1 MSQKIDTT
9 KDALP
14 VENGVVYIVDDDQAI
29 RDSLTL
35 LLSANGFRVSC
46 HENAER
52 FLYALNSTDINV
64 ISCALL
70 DINLGGPSGIE
81 LQDALLKMNFH
92 IPVAFI
98 TGNGDIS
105 SAVDALKKGAV
116 DFLQKPIK
124 EDLLCN
130 LVKTMLSKAY
140 LDNEQRIELENIKI
154 KFKLLTLREAQVL
167 ERIVAGRINKQIGTD
182 LDISVKTVEAHRASI
197 MEKLGVRRPANL
209 LQIALKHQEAKAR
222 GLI

>member
-1 MSQKIDTT
+1 
-9 KDALP
+9 
-14 VENGVVYIVDDDQAI
+14 
-29 RDSLTL
+29 
-35 LLSANGFRVSC
+35 
-46 HENAER
+46 
-52 FLYALNSTDINV
+52 
-64 ISCALL
+64 
-70 DINLGGPSGIE
+70 
-81 LQDALLKMNFH
+81 
-92 IPVAFI
+92 
-98 TGNGDIS
+98 
-105 SAVDALKKGAV
+105 
-116 DFLQKPIK
+116 
-124 EDLLCN
+124 
-130 LVKTMLSKAY
+130 MLSKAY